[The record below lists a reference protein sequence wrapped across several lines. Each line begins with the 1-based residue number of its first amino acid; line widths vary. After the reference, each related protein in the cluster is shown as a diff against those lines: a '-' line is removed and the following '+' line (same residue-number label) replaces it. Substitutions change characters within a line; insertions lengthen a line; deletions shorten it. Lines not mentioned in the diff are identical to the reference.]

1 MDNNKKYQM
10 KVDQDKLVF
19 ITSSFKAEKT
29 SVLHPGVYTKEFA
42 SMLFASATC
51 IFAYIS
57 TDLASIKSAIMRY
70 IILIVIFVVAFLGA
84 NKYIF
89 KERYLEADFNKSDK
103 TVNIVR
109 SGLITKKSEKIPFAR
124 IKSVDLGIKKFVPE
138 NIDGIDFVQKISAQH
153 GSAIPGLSDIEEFIT
168 LSLSLTDGSERI
180 IFAAKIN
187 GGRVDGEPEIP
198 VKEIRSFLENKV

>member
-1 MDNNKKYQM
+1 MNRIQLDNNKKYQM

-42 SMLFASATC
+42 SMLFASAAC

-109 SGLITKKSEKIPFAR
+109 SGLITKKSEKIPFAK

-138 NIDGIDFVQKISAQH
+138 NIDGIDFVQAGKYRWYRFRSEDFSSAWKCYPWTKRYR
-153 GSAIPGLSDIEEFIT
+153 GIYY
-168 LSLSLTDGSERI
+168 SLVTFD
-180 IFAAKIN
+180 
-187 GGRVDGEPEIP
+187 
-198 VKEIRSFLENKV
+198 